1 MTDSAGSGPTAHEPS
16 FLVVTTVHQSDDTRI
31 REKLI
36 RSLAP
41 LGPVTYATRG
51 PGPSDAD
58 GISEWVE
65 LAGGRV
71 RRNLRAWRLLLSRR
85 SAVAVIHDPEL
96 LPAAVVA
103 SLMRRQVVVD
113 VHEHVPGQLRTKQ
126 WLWPPLRR
134 PAALVAAW
142 LLRLAERRCP
152 ITLAEPGYGM
162 LFRRAHPVFPNYP
175 DGLPEPAPG
184 EGYVVYVGDVT
195 EARGVLDLAEAT
207 TGLGAELRIV
217 GRCDAGLADRLGA
230 FPHVAVLGRRPHP
243 EAMEIA
249 RRAAVGV
256 SPLHDLD
263 NYRHSLPTKVIEYLG
278 IGVPVVASDLPGTRE
293 AIAGRPG
300 VVLVTP
306 GDVTA
311 LASAVAGALADDR
324 LRNAAQENA
333 AAIRRR
339 FRWPTEDVQAFY
351 RGLLAG

>member
-1 MTDSAGSGPTAHEPS
+1 
-16 FLVVTTVHQSDDTRI
+16 
-31 REKLI
+31 
-36 RSLAP
+36 
-41 LGPVTYATRG
+41 
-51 PGPSDAD
+51 
-58 GISEWVE
+58 
-65 LAGGRV
+65 
-71 RRNLRAWRLLLSRR
+71 
-85 SAVAVIHDPEL
+85 
-96 LPAAVVA
+96 
-103 SLMRRQVVVD
+103 
-113 VHEHVPGQLRTKQ
+113 
-126 WLWPPLRR
+126 
-134 PAALVAAW
+134 
-142 LLRLAERRCP
+142 
-152 ITLAEPGYGM
+152 M

-300 VVLVTP
+300 VVLVAP